1 MSKSVHILAVV
12 SVVFA
17 ALYGASVVM
26 SDKQD
31 ELADQYT
38 KASLRL
44 QIQYAESVKSPDIQ
58 LVYVYDNVGYFKDA
72 DVIIHNEIRVKTKNG
87 KYAVLGEAA
96 QEVLDMQSY
105 KEFSGGAHLVQDDI
119 GYYI

>member
-44 QIQYAESVKSPDIQ
+44 QIQYAESVKSPGIQ
-58 LVYVYDNVGYFKDA
+58 QVYVYDNVGYFKDA
-72 DVIIHNEIRVKTKNG
+72 EVIIRNDIRVKTKNG